1 MCEDVPFQAP
11 KGSKEPRLS
20 LSLTTSLPGAEEE
33 ARTMGEEVYA
43 RLRADLIAGRLHPG
57 QKLPLRQLSVRYGVG
72 IAPLREALSRLASER
87 LVHFEGQRGYA
98 VAPVSLDD
106 LHDLCSLRIDLS
118 CKALRKAIE
127 KGDENW
133 EAEILAALHRL
144 ERSALP
150 ESLGDEAAIDE
161 WERRHDR
168 FHQSLLSA
176 CGSPWLLHFC
186 GTLSDQFQRYRRAII
201 VEISGSE
208 DLLTRV
214 RQQHRMVAEAAIARD
229 ADKAADILA
238 HHFEGSVKIVAERYA
253 KIAEQLEN
261 EPARRRAPRGRG

>member
-1 MCEDVPFQAP
+1 
-11 KGSKEPRLS
+11 
-20 LSLTTSLPGAEEE
+20 
-33 ARTMGEEVYA
+33 MGEEVYA
-43 RLRADLIAGRLHPG
+43 RLRSDLLAGRLHPG
-57 QKLPLRQLSVRYGVG
+57 QKLPLRQLRVRYNVG

-127 KGDENW
+127 RGDENW

-144 ERSALP
+144 ERSAMP
-150 ESLGDEAAIDE
+150 ESLGDDAAIDE

-168 FHQSLLSA
+168 FHHSLISA

-186 GTLSDQFQRYRRAII
+186 RTLSDQFQRYRRAII
-201 VEISGSE
+201 VEIAGSR
-208 DLLTRV
+208 DLLARV
-214 RQQHRMVAEAAIARD
+214 RRQHRMIAEAAIARN
-229 ADKAADILA
+229 ADKATDILA
-238 HHFEGSVKIVAERYA
+238 RHFEGSVKIVADRYA
-253 KIAEQLEN
+253 KIMGQLESN
-261 EPARRRAPRGRG
+261 GTRQRARRASR

>member
-1 MCEDVPFQAP
+1 M
-11 KGSKEPRLS
+11 S
-20 LSLTTSLPGAEEE
+20 LSLTPTLPEAEDE

-72 IAPLREALSRLASER
+72 IAPLREALSRLSQDR

-98 VAPVSLDD
+98 AAPVSLDD

-144 ERSALP
+144 ERSAMP
-150 ESLGDEAAIDE
+150 ESLGDDAAIDE

-168 FHQSLLSA
+168 FHHSLISA

-201 VEISGSE
+201 VEISGSQ

-214 RQQHRMVAEAAIARD
+214 RRQHRMVAEAAVARE

-238 HHFEGSVKIVAERYA
+238 RHFEGSVKIVADRYA
-253 KIAEQLEN
+253 KIAAELEV
-261 EPARRRAPRGRG
+261 EPSKRRGGRGGR

>member
-1 MCEDVPFQAP
+1 ME
-11 KGSKEPRLS
+11 ENRLS
-20 LSLTTSLPGAEEE
+20 LPQTGPIHEAEDETRTLGEE
-33 ARTMGEEVYA
+33 AYA
-43 RLRADLIAGRLHPG
+43 RLRADLLAGRLHPG
-57 QKLPLRQLSVRYGVG
+57 QRLPLRQLSAHYNVG

-98 VAPVSLDD
+98 VAPISLED

-127 KGDENW
+127 RGDEDW

-144 ERSALP
+144 ERSAMP
-150 ESLGDEAAIDE
+150 ESLGDDAAIDE

-168 FHQSLLSA
+168 FHHSLISA

-186 GTLSDQFQRYRRAII
+186 QTLSDQFQRYRRVII
-201 VEISGSE
+201 VEIAGSQ

-214 RQQHRMVAEAAIARD
+214 RRQHRMIAEAAVARD
-229 ADKAADILA
+229 ADKATDILA
-238 HHFEGSVKIVAERYA
+238 RHFEGSVKIVADRYA
-253 KIAEQLEN
+253 KISGQLEGSGKRR
-261 EPARRRAPRGRG
+261 ARRQSR

>member
-1 MCEDVPFQAP
+1 MRRGTGDSATRRE
-11 KGSKEPRLS
+11 SRLPVS
-20 LSLTTSLPGAEEE
+20 VTPPASEAQDE
-33 ARTMGEEVYA
+33 ARTMGEEVYV
-43 RLRADLIAGRLHPG
+43 RLRSDLLAGRLHPG
-57 QKLPLRQLSVRYGVG
+57 QKLPLRQLSAHYNVG

-98 VAPVSLDD
+98 VAPISLED

-127 KGDENW
+127 RGDEDW

-144 ERSALP
+144 ERSAMP
-150 ESLGDEAAIDE
+150 ESLGDDAAIDE

-168 FHQSLLSA
+168 FHHSLISA

-186 GTLSDQFQRYRRAII
+186 QTLSDQFQRYRRVII
-201 VEISGSE
+201 VEIAGSQ

-214 RQQHRMVAEAAIARD
+214 RRQHRMIAEAAIARD
-229 ADKAADILA
+229 ADKATDILA
-238 HHFEGSVKIVAERYA
+238 RHFEGSVKIVADRYA
-253 KIAEQLEN
+253 KISGKLEGSGKRR
-261 EPARRRAPRGRG
+261 ARRQPR